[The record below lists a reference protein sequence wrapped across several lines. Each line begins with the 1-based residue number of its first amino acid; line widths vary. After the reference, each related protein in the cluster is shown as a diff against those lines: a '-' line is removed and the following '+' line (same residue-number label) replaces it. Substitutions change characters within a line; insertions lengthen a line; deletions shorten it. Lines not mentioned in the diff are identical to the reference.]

1 MRRHIYETRLVPLGK
16 PVSIPVVGDGTS
28 RLMTLTF
35 NDKSFEL
42 ERTAR
47 TKPEVWVNH
56 DRALRIGQVAMLY
69 TSREFWCCDWL
80 PDRDIPDDIEFEVGQ
95 PISVGLSQR
104 KIGSGEP
111 YLRGISIV
119 RHGAIEGAKIVRRSE
134 IKPAPVKPT
143 TSPAAGRT
151 TSDLASSPASTYYAP
166 VLTRSKRTWTT
177 WRSST
182 AASTGSS
189 GQDAQRTTSSSSRTC
204 KTSSTAVA
212 SSANTHP
219 LQRGGSSPCGD
230 DIGYLREMLRGNR
243 ARRVRVRAL
252 LGLRTSEE
260 RGPTAY
266 LTRHRGGRR
275 RVGPPGHHRFVSHV
289 AAASVRAR
297 RDHASNKVSHAG
309 VFCSG
314 HRSVTGLETLKE
326 SLRAHGHAVP
336 RDRRH
341 STCYR
346 KVKVAIRRVRTSR
359 SP

>member
-166 VLTRSKRTWTT
+166 VLTRSKRDLDDMEELNRRLDWLERTG
-177 WRSST
+177 RSADYELVLT
-182 AASTGSS
+182 NL
-189 GQDAQRTTSSSSRTC
+189 QDELHGRS
-204 KTSSTAVA
+204 
-212 SSANTHP
+212 
-219 LQRGGSSPCGD
+219 LE
-230 DIGYLREMLRGNR
+230 REYAPAT
-243 ARRVRVRAL
+243 ARRV
-252 LGLRTSEE
+252 
-260 RGPTAY
+260 
-266 LTRHRGGRR
+266 
-275 RVGPPGHHRFVSHV
+275 
-289 AAASVRAR
+289 
-297 RDHASNKVSHAG
+297 
-309 VFCSG
+309 
-314 HRSVTGLETLKE
+314 
-326 SLRAHGHAVP
+326 
-336 RDRRH
+336 
-341 STCYR
+341 
-346 KVKVAIRRVRTSR
+346 
-359 SP
+359 